1 MIDAIRDWAGLFAL
15 LIAIGGHV
23 VYWFTAS
30 GSSAMKALKEHKDEQ
45 KLRDDKMQHKLIE
58 HDRRV
63 QTVEQELKHLPD
75 ARAIHS
81 LEVAVERLNGRIA
94 ILDERLGPVV
104 AISERMQEL
113 LLEQA
118 KRS

>member
-1 MIDAIRDWAGLFAL
+1 MDAIKEWASLIAV

-30 GSSAMKALKEHKDEQ
+30 GSSAMKALKEHVAEQAKRDERVQ
-45 KLRDDKMQHKLIE
+45 SKLVE

>member
-1 MIDAIRDWAGLFAL
+1 MIEVVKEWAGLIAV
-15 LIAIGGHV
+15 LIVIGGHV

-30 GSSAMKALKEHKDEQ
+30 GSGAMKALKEHQEDQKRRDE
-45 KLRDDKMQHKLIE
+45 KMQSKLVE